1 MNMQAIG
8 DANVAA
14 TGSGRSRR
22 RDRMIVGGILVAM
35 LLVVLA
41 ALAFAFGPGCFAYW
55 DYQPREG
62 DVVFQSLPHSRLVN
76 AIEGATQS
84 AYSHCGVIGQ
94 QDDRWVVYEAYDGV
108 IATPL
113 REFLFRGRNQ
123 GFAVYRLKEDRQRYV
138 PAMLKAVQSYLGRP
152 YDVRY
157 RFDDEAIYCSELIF
171 KAYRTASNGEQLGAV
186 VKFGDLNWKPFE
198 ETVRHYEPGP
208 VPLDREMITPKDLA
222 LAPQLE
228 LVFSHAIQVERCSGR

>member
-1 MNMQAIG
+1 MNLLAIG
-8 DANVAA
+8 NANSA
-14 TGSGRSRR
+14 TTCSGRPRR
-22 RDRMIVGGILVAM
+22 RDWLVVGGILVAM

-41 ALAFAFGPGCFAYW
+41 ALAYAFGPACVACW

-84 AYSHCGVIGQ
+84 AYSHCGVVGK
-94 QDDRWVVYEAYDGV
+94 QDGRWVVYEAYDGV
-108 IATPL
+108 VATPL

-138 PAMLKAVQSYLGRP
+138 PAMLKCVQSYLGRP

-171 KAYRTASNGEQLGAV
+171 KAYRTATGGEELGAV

-222 LAPQLE
+222 LASQLD
-228 LVFSHAIQVERCSGR
+228 LVFSHAIQVAQCPGR

>member
-1 MNMQAIG
+1 MNTLDIG
-8 DANVAA
+8 NANLAA
-14 TGSGRSRR
+14 TRSGKSGR
-22 RDRMIVGGILVAM
+22 RDWLIVVSILLAM

-41 ALAFAFGPGCFAYW
+41 AVAYAFGPACIAYW
-55 DYQPREG
+55 QYQPREG
-62 DVVFQSLPHSRLVN
+62 DVVFQSLPYSRLVR
-76 AIEGATQS
+76 AIEGATRS
-84 AYSHCGVIGQ
+84 PYSHCGVVAKRDG
-94 QDDRWVVYEAYDGV
+94 RWVVYEAYDGV
-108 IATPL
+108 SATPL

-123 GFAVYRLKEDRQRYV
+123 GFAVYRLKEDRQQYV
-138 PAMLKAVQSYLGRP
+138 PAMLECVQSYLGRP

-171 KAYRTASNGEQLGAV
+171 KAYRTATGGEELGTV

-198 ETVRHYEPGP
+198 ETVQHYEPGP

-228 LVFSHAIQVERCSGR
+228 LV